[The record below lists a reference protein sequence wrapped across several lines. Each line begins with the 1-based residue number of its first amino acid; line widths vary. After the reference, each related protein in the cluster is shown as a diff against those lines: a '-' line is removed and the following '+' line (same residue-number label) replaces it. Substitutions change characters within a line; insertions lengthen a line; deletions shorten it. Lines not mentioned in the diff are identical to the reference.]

1 MFLIKILILIS
12 MSFNYE
18 YPRALNTVDAIIIS
32 KKENKI
38 LLIKRLNEPFKN
50 FWALPG
56 GFIEMEVTLL
66 ESVKREVLEETSLD
80 NINLR
85 EFKVYGDP
93 GRDPRGRTITFVYYG
108 YCDSPEL
115 AQAGDDAKELAWF
128 SLNELPDLAFD
139 HKKII
144 DDFLSLLI

>member
-56 GFIEMEVTLL
+56 GFIEMEETLL

-93 GRDPRGRTITFVYYG
+93 VT
-108 YCDSPEL
+108 
-115 AQAGDDAKELAWF
+115 
-128 SLNELPDLAFD
+128 
-139 HKKII
+139 
-144 DDFLSLLI
+144 